1 MVVERVRQMSVEDFL
16 DFAEQS
22 EEWYEY
28 IDGEPYLMT
37 GGKLNHFAISANI
50 TGMLLNLLSG
60 GECRVFGS
68 GMLVKAGV
76 ATLVAPDVSVVCGEP
91 ETEADTRILLNPT
104 VVVEVISPTS
114 VNHDRVVKRDF
125 YESVASIQAYL
136 IIDQHRPLAELY
148 TRSATGWQLQTFAS
162 LDDEVALDALACQL
176 PLRDIYQK
184 IDFEDETGAPAGAES

>member
-1 MVVERVRQMSVEDFL
+1 MVVERVRRMSVEDFL

-28 IDGEPYLMT
+28 IDGEPVRMELATYSH
-37 GGKLNHFAISANI
+37 NVII
-50 TGMLLNLLSG
+50 TAVLVSLERQICEIDCMLLG
-60 GECRVFGS
+60 P
-68 GMLVKAGV
+68 GMLVKAGP

-148 TRSATGWQLQTFAS
+148 TRSATGWQLQTFTS

-184 IDFEDETGAPAGAES
+184 IDFEDGTGAPAGAES